1 MTRKFVFALYQQK
14 YNFIDT
20 VNIKLYKENAME
32 MRQNSFHRVFYLFII
47 ETKSIKNDTRNARNV
62 FWNDARPALGKRVFE
77 QYNQP

>member
-1 MTRKFVFALYQQK
+1 
-14 YNFIDT
+14 
-20 VNIKLYKENAME
+20 ME

-62 FWNDARPALGKRVFE
+62 FWNDARPALGKGVFE

>member
-1 MTRKFVFALYQQK
+1 MRLITFGDSWTAGHGVEE
-14 YNFIDT
+14 N
-20 VNIKLYKENAME
+20 KLYKENAME

-62 FWNDARPALGKRVFE
+62 FWNDARPALGKGVFE